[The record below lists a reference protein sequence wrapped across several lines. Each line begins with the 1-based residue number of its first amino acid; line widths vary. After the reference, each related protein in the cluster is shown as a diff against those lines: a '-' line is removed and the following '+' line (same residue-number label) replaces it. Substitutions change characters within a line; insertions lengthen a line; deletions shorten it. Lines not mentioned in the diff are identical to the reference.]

1 MFQPLETETIGQSS
15 APLLILDIKTFLT
28 AYIRKVVNGR
38 ECDILV
44 LLDLIHNGASSSNDD
59 LRKVIAKRYFRVV
72 ESKGSVAVDNKS
84 GQGRN
89 M

>member
-1 MFQPLETETIGQSS
+1 MFLPSETESIGQSS
-15 APLLILDIKTFLT
+15 APLLVLDIKTLLT

-38 ECDILV
+38 ECDILI
-44 LLDLIHNGASSSNDD
+44 LLDLIHDGASSCDDD
-59 LRKVIAKRYFRVV
+59 LRKVIAKRDFRVV
-72 ESKGSVAVDNKS
+72 ESEGSVAVDNKR